1 MDVGQE
7 RPDPSHLTVNYRQW
21 ANFFTID
28 AIADIGLSE
37 RLGLLDRGDDTVI
50 AERMDGTKY
59 TAHYRECLHNTA
71 RAQCGLVWS
80 YGWFEYLIQLS
91 KLFSPR
97 YRKMWKLADDWSNIV
112 WHLATKRYERYQKG
126 ELLDDF
132 FQVLMEDKKGR
143 PNNLPW
149 GEVFAEVSIM
159 RERLTLP
166 ARIQYNTERS

>member
-1 MDVGQE
+1 MGVGQE

-37 RLGLLDRGDDTVI
+37 RLGLLDRGDDTVT

-59 TAHYRECLHNTA
+59 TAHFRECLHNTA

-80 YGWFEYLIQLS
+80 YGWFEYLVQLS

-112 WHLATKRYERYQKG
+112 WHLASKRYERYQKG
-126 ELLDDF
+126 EVLDDF

-159 RERLTLP
+159 RERSIP
-166 ARIQYNTERS
+166 SARIQYNTERS